1 MKKNKNLYFM
11 SIFCLLSTVLCIYR
25 GDGPFNSFRIYN
37 NRSATI
43 NVEVEVIAHGV
54 SRFTIPPGPDYKIFG
69 GFSTKKKKPSEEARY
84 VKITEEDG
92 TVLFDLRG
100 EALDIHFKKVE
111 EESSFNTYRLDV
123 N

>member
-1 MKKNKNLYFM
+1 M

-43 NVEVEVIAHGV
+43 NVEVEKVIAHGV
-54 SRFTIPPGPDYKIFG
+54 SRFTIPPGPDYKSFAGFG
-69 GFSTKKKKPSEEARY
+69 IKKYKPSEYAKY

-92 TVLFDLRG
+92 TVLFDLRD
-100 EALDIHFKKVE
+100 EALDIYFKKVVE
-111 EESSFNTYRLDV
+111 EDSAFNTYRLDV